1 MRHNAHSGADDDA
14 AVLPMPSFDVV
25 LEQFKLLNQRIFD
38 AAASAAYAKWQG
50 ESGVV
55 IMQSV
60 FTEPRFY
67 VGTEDYLYLWLHM
80 ASKSMCEAVV
90 EGMGG
95 IWDRCAT
102 DRRNVGFETGVV
114 ESVLAWNA
122 PPPYHPSAD
131 AFIARSLEH
140 LFGGAGKWKKAFTH
154 NDNHHIERAM
164 GTGVVETRKVK
175 GAKTRIPAEWFE

>member
-1 MRHNAHSGADDDA
+1 
-14 AVLPMPSFDVV
+14 
-25 LEQFKLLNQRIFD
+25 
-38 AAASAAYAKWQG
+38 
-50 ESGVV
+50 
-55 IMQSV
+55 
-60 FTEPRFY
+60 
-67 VGTEDYLYLWLHM
+67 
-80 ASKSMCEAVV
+80 MCEAVV

-164 GTGVVETRKVK
+164 GTGLVEMRKVK
-175 GAKTRIPAEWFE
+175 GAKMRIPAEWFE